1 MLMFD
6 LTAQP
11 LHKLVLTK
19 VSQLGKQFTL
29 SFSFYRI
36 YFGIILFSVLHTVLV
51 SFLTLN
57 DPGVGLG
64 SPWDLILFYLL

>member
-36 YFGIILFSVLHTVLV
+36 FLHHPLFSFTY
-51 SFLTLN
+51 S
-57 DPGVGLG
+57 VGKFPY
-64 SPWDLILFYLL
+64 S